1 MTEETFIRVGD
12 VMTKSPYIIPGLAS
26 VRTAIEL
33 MHEKNVSSLVIEKRH
48 EGDEFGVVSVHDI
61 AEKVIGVDRAIDRT
75 SVYEIMSK
83 PVLTVNTEMNIR
95 YAIRLLTRFQLTRA
109 LVLEHQELVGI
120 VTLRDMVVRIVESD
134 ETTG

>member
-12 VMTKSPYIIPGLAS
+12 VMTKSPYLIPGLAS

-33 MHEKNVSSLVIEKRH
+33 MREKNVSSLVIEKRH

-61 AEKVIGVDRAIDRT
+61 ASKVIGVDRAIDRT

-83 PVLTVNTEMNIR
+83 PVLTVNAQMNIR

-134 ETTG
+134 ETAG

>member
-12 VMTKSPYIIPGLAS
+12 VMTKSPYLIPGLAS

-33 MHEKNVSSLVIEKRH
+33 MHEKHVSSLVIEKRH

-61 AEKVIGVDRAIDRT
+61 AEKVIAIDRAIDRT

-83 PVLTVNTEMNIR
+83 PVLTVNARMNIR
-95 YAIRLLTRFQLTRA
+95 YAIRLLTRFHLTRA

-120 VTLRDMVVRIVESD
+120 VTLRDMVVRIVEGD
-134 ETTG
+134 EATG

>member
-12 VMTKSPYIIPGLAS
+12 VMTKSPFVIPGLAS
-26 VRTAIEL
+26 VRTAIGL

-61 AEKVIGVDRAIDRT
+61 AEKVIAIDRAIDRT

-83 PVLTVNTEMNIR
+83 PVLTVNARMNIR
-95 YAIRLLTRFQLTRA
+95 YAIRLLTRFRLTRA

-120 VTLRDMVVRIVESD
+120 VTLRDMVVRIVEGD
-134 ETTG
+134 EATG